1 MNDRDRREQ
10 NRRSWNA
17 VVPAHRSH
25 QPDLARWLRNG
36 GSTLFPEEL
45 TLLGELRGRTLAHL
59 LCNTGADT
67 LSLAQH
73 GATVTGIDISEAAI
87 DEARRLAA
95 ASGIA
100 AHFERADVYDWL
112 STTAATDQR
121 FDRVYA
127 GYGTVC
133 WLPDLT
139 TWAEGIANVLTDGG
153 RFVLIDFH
161 PTAMIFDRGWQHA
174 DAYYAAGAVLP
185 IHGVDD
191 YVAYSA
197 DGLTPS
203 GFDPGI
209 TDFRNPEPCF
219 LYRWGL
225 GEIVTALV
233 GAGLRLTALNEYPY
247 SNGERLFADMRAEGR
262 RMFPP
267 EHVPSLP
274 LMYGIAGDKVGR

>member
-25 QPDLARWLRNG
+25 QPDLARFLRDG

-45 TLLGELRGRTLAHL
+45 ALLGDLRGCTLAHL
-59 LCNTGADT
+59 MCNTGGDT
-67 LSLAQH
+67 LSLARR
-73 GATVTGIDISEAAI
+73 GAAPTGIDISDAAI
-87 DEARRLAA
+87 AEARRLAA
-95 ASGIA
+95 ASGIDA
-100 AHFERADVYDWL
+100 SFERADIYDWL
-112 STTAATDQR
+112 AATAASPRR

-127 GYGTVC
+127 GYGTIC
-133 WLPDLT
+133 WLPDLD
-139 TWAEGIANVLTDGG
+139 TWAGGIAGVLAPGG
-153 RFVLIDFH
+153 RVVLIDFH
-161 PTAMIFDRGWQHA
+161 PTAMIFDRDWQHA
-174 DAYYAAGAVLP
+174 NAYYAAGAVLP

-203 GFDPGI
+203 GFEPGI

-225 GEIVTALV
+225 GEIVTALIS
-233 GAGLRLTALNEYPY
+233 AGLRVTALREYPY
-247 SNGERLFADMRAEGR
+247 SNGERLFADMRADNR
-262 RMFPP
+262 RMYPP
-267 EHVPSLP
+267 EGIPGLP
-274 LMYGIAGDKVGR
+274 LMYGIAGDKAT